1 MIPTDLLARTQQ
13 SLVALTTAVHA
24 RVDSEALRVVLEP
37 YMEPLPQASQ
47 VDLALLLTMFAKK
60 FGEALDL
67 LAKTHGTTFDTMIG
81 IAGLLSA
88 DPDSP

>member
-1 MIPTDLLARTQQ
+1 MIPTGPLVRTQQ

-24 RVDSEALRVVLEP
+24 QDSEALRVVLEP